1 MPIRS
6 GPFTEAETSAR
17 LTLTLTP
24 RVRLAQ
30 RLGGT
35 EGALAPT
42 HSREN
47 QREDREHVR
56 EEREQ
61 LRREPVLQTERES
74 EESAEQQP
82 GTDRTKRV
90 PGGENGQRQGDPAQ
104 AVGHLLAPGG
114 PVGERQVSTNSSRHA
129 TTEGDG
135 EVAEER
141 DAPPGRVGRGG
152 RLAHR
157 AQDEP
162 EACPVEEEPEE
173 HRDGQDQVGEDVL
186 VAEER
191 RPDERNLRE
200 ERHIEALEG
209 AEQGPA
215 HPAAAKEARE
225 SQSEDGDGQTR
236 DVLVGAQGDGDEGVE
251 PTQRPAD
258 AGRGE
263 GADAARAAALR
274 GHEADQRTE
283 DHHPLDA
290 QIDDR
295 GAFSKDLAYRGPDAG
310 RAEGEGAG
318 DGGDENA

>member
-114 PVGERQVSTNSSRHA
+114 PVGERQVGAADPRHDA
-129 TTEGDG
+129 TEGDG
-135 EVAEER
+135 EVAEEG
-141 DAPPGRVGRGG
+141 DAAPGGVGRGG
-152 RLAHR
+152 RLAHG

-162 EACPVEEEPEE
+162 EAAPGEAE
-173 HRDGQDQVGEDVL
+173 HGE
-186 VAEER
+186 R
-191 RPDERNLRE
+191 
-200 ERHIEALEG
+200 
-209 AEQGPA
+209 
-215 HPAAAKEARE
+215 
-225 SQSEDGDGQTR
+225 
-236 DVLVGAQGDGDEGVE
+236 
-251 PTQRPAD
+251 
-258 AGRGE
+258 GRG
-263 GADAARAAALR
+263 A
-274 GHEADQRTE
+274 
-283 DHHPLDA
+283 
-290 QIDDR
+290 
-295 GAFSKDLAYRGPDAG
+295 
-310 RAEGEGAG
+310 
-318 DGGDENA
+318 